1 MSRFPS
7 FVYLFLTLVFSKAY
21 IVPHFKILND
31 SEECTINEDD
41 CSDYELRYS
50 LLNDLIPVV
59 LLILSGAS
67 LLASFIF
74 GLRLG
79 SAKKIKKEGVVHNK
93 DLLNRIKI
101 HRVKLA
107 KVKHLPVVLPL
118 PLNGKSQPN
127 SGSGSIRR
135 VAEEATTMKRDEQ
148 IKWGEDSNMAA
159 GEMTVAPTSI

>member
-1 MSRFPS
+1 M
-7 FVYLFLTLVFSKAY
+7 FLTLVFSKAY

-118 PLNGKSQPN
+118 PLPLNGKSQPK
-127 SGSGSIRR
+127 SGSESIRR

-148 IKWGEDSNMAA
+148 IKWEEDSNMAA